1 MSLTELQKNRLMNS
15 MKDIR
20 MAPGWLFIR
29 QVCTAEAANEPPDWD
44 GLRNDLVG
52 VFAAEIEQEFR
63 NAIER
68 QRGSQNRL
76 KYPGSR

>member
-44 GLRNDLVG
+44 GLRKELFDEFGKL
-52 VFAAEIEQEFR
+52 FEEEFYAAIQ
-63 NAIER
+63 R
-68 QRGSQNRL
+68 QRGSKERP
-76 KYPGSR
+76 KYPGAR